1 MLKKIS
7 YAIMLLVL
15 SSDVAHAQYVW
26 KRGQQVMVIP
36 KVTTAA
42 VVDSIEVFAVA
53 RTSAGTPVT
62 TPAITWNVRDSAGIA
77 VVKTGTS
84 KMVLYPMKIAAART
98 TWLVGSW
105 KTSSGTFRDS
115 VTITV
120 QPYVQQMRFTVGPL
134 STPQT
139 WRSGQQLMVRPSQ
152 RFTLNPPT
160 PLSGGSMTLRVSART
175 SSGVPVS
182 GFRAT
187 WILRDT
193 SAARLVILSDSSAR
207 VFNTATQTSYLTWV
221 VASWA
226 TRSGIIRDSVR
237 ILVSTQKEKAF
248 LAFLDTFPDTKR
260 IVVFAEPYG
269 YKLPNL
275 DSYRIKDLSYAT
287 TRADSLFMNNEWAV
301 ITGSADSIGVDV
313 VVDTLASA
321 LIPNHLLTVPV
332 RFHKG
337 FSYSLCYLGKNRF
350 NGSVRILA
358 PITPTGQAK
367 CNSVYLAYVAKP

>member
-7 YAIMLLVL
+7 YAIMLLAL

-36 KVTTAA
+36 NVTTAA

-53 RTSAGTPVT
+53 RTSSGVPVT
-62 TPAITWNVRDSAGIA
+62 APGITWNVRDSAGIS

-84 KMVLYPMKIAAART
+84 KMVLYPMKITTPRT

-120 QPYVQQMRFTVGPL
+120 QPHVRQMRFAIGPL
-134 STPQT
+134 YTTQT
-139 WRSGQQLMVRPSQ
+139 WRSGQQLMIRPSQ
-152 RFTLNPPT
+152 RFSMNPPT

-175 SSGVPVS
+175 SGGVPVS

-193 SAARLVILSDSSAR
+193 SAARLVVLSDSSAR
-207 VFNTATQTSYLTWV
+207 VFNTATTTSYLTWV

-237 ILVSTQKEKAF
+237 ILVSTQKEKEY
-248 LAFLDTFPDTKR
+248 LAFVDSFPDAKR
-260 IVVFAEPYG
+260 IVVFANPYG

-275 DSYRIKDLSYAT
+275 DSYRLKDLANVN
-287 TRADSLFMNNEWAV
+287 TRADSVIMNREWDV
-301 ITGSADSIGVDV
+301 IAASADSIGVDV
-313 VVDTLASA
+313 VVDTLAPA
-321 LIPNHLLTVPV
+321 LIPHHLLTVPV